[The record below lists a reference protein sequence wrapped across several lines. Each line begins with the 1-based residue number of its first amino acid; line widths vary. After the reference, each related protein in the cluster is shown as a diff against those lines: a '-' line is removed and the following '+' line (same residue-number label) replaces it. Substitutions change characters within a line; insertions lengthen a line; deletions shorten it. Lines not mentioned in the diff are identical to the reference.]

1 MIQVH
6 YIYCALSFYYYYI
19 SSISDHQAS
28 DPRGWGPL
36 PQGINWEVYPR
47 PYPGKV
53 YPYLPVRE
61 VRKGFSVEGI
71 FGG

>member
-36 PQGINWEVYPR
+36 PQGINWEVYP
-47 PYPGKV
+47 
-53 YPYLPVRE
+53 YLPVRE